1 MTSAK
6 TVQIAGIPVQ
16 LTQKRVK
23 NINLRVTREGRVV
36 VSYPWHTSEAV
47 VLAFIESRSDW
58 IRATLSRTSLP
69 SKKNSAGQNIIS
81 GCEVS
86 VWGQPYA
93 LQIIPGSR
101 RTAYISAHDLVITLP
116 NRYLNDLTSETSQS
130 AIRKTFDEFLAKEM
144 RKILPEMTAAAEAKA
159 GRSASLYRTRRMK
172 SRWGS
177 CNTKTGAIT
186 LNLELAEHNPEA
198 LKYVIAHELTH
209 LYVRRH
215 NKEFYALLTTF
226 YPNWKEVRSGLKNA
240 RPSLR

>member
-6 TVQIAGIPVQ
+6 AVEIAGIPVQ
-16 LTQKRVK
+16 LTRKRVK
-23 NINLRVTREGRVV
+23 NINLRVTREGRVS
-36 VSYPWHTSEAV
+36 VSYPWHTPEAAAI
-47 VLAFIESRSDW
+47 AFIESRSDW
-58 IRATLSRTSLP
+58 IQDALSRASSLGE
-69 SKKNSAGQNIIS
+69 KNSAGQNIIS

-93 LQIIPGSR
+93 LQIIPESR

-116 NRYLNDLTSETSQS
+116 NHYLNDLTSETSQS
-130 AIRKTFDEFLAKEM
+130 AIRKTFDEFLVKEM

-198 LKYVIAHELTH
+198 LKYIIAHELTH